1 MQSKTNKTYR
11 YIDGIEELVKL
22 NNVAT
27 AKKYHRSIDMAR
39 FIDEVVAKE
48 KLFEAGE
55 VYYKDIRYLI
65 TDTFAIDDN
74 VNQTVIRCIVKY
86 GKESDDIF
94 FLDLDPSAY
103 NRLPTIE
110 EGAEC

>member
-1 MQSKTNKTYR
+1 
-11 YIDGIEELVKL
+11 
-22 NNVAT
+22 
-27 AKKYHRSIDMAR
+27 HRSIDMAR

-48 KLFEAGE
+48 ELFEAGE
-55 VYYKDIRYLI
+55 IYYKDIRYLI
-65 TDTFAIDDN
+65 TDTFAIDD

-86 GKESDDIF
+86 GKERDDIF

-110 EGAEC
+110 KETE